1 MRERLSALWV
11 RNLIGAVVVAVA
23 VGVII
28 ATILGDQWT
37 AYRHTVV
44 PETLVA
50 KGQTGSEG
58 DNTWK
63 LNSVKHLIRTPL
75 RFGPQLPAGTVL
87 TVVPLD
93 RTGPLEKEVCWGVI
107 TDGEHRWKAEN
118 VGGFSPPAAD
128 GVTSLCSQPG
138 RLQFTFLLP
147 QDAVPTAMDIIGFDG
162 AIKVRMLL

>member
-11 RNLIGAVVVAVA
+11 RNLIGAGVVAVA

-50 KGQTGSEG
+50 KGQTGSAG

-63 LNSVKHLIRTPL
+63 LNSVKHLNRTPL

-87 TVVPLD
+87 TVVTVD
-93 RTGPLEKEVCWGVI
+93 RTGPLKKEVCWG
-107 TDGEHRWKAEN
+107 GHHRW
-118 VGGFSPPAAD
+118 
-128 GVTSLCSQPG
+128 
-138 RLQFTFLLP
+138 
-147 QDAVPTAMDIIGFDG
+147 
-162 AIKVRMLL
+162 